1 MTYWGLNAFFLGAT
15 AIIAL
20 VAVLSGRAP
29 RWTALGLAAVVLLL
43 TTAVFDNVMIG
54 IGLVDYNPELI
65 SGAFIGQAPLEDFA
79 YAIAAVVL
87 LPALWH
93 LLGGRAD
100 AAAGPSTSSGTGAG
114 PSTSSGTAVDPSTGS
129 GTGGGEPR
137 A

>member
-15 AIIAL
+15 AIVAL

-29 RWTALGLAAVVLLL
+29 RWTALGLAGVVLLL
-43 TTAVFDNVMIG
+43 TTAAFDNVMIG

-65 SGAFIGQAPLEDFA
+65 SGAFIGRAPVEDFA

-93 LLGGRAD
+93 LLGGRGSGAS
-100 AAAGPSTSSGTGAG
+100 GTSTSSGTGAG
-114 PSTSSGTAVDPSTGS
+114 PSTGS
-129 GTGGGEPR
+129 GTGAGTRGGESR

>member
-15 AIIAL
+15 AIVAL
-20 VAVLSGRAP
+20 VAVVSGRAP
-29 RWTALGLAAVVLLL
+29 RWTALGLAGVVLLL
-43 TTAVFDNVMIG
+43 TTAAFDNVMIG

-65 SGAFIGQAPLEDFA
+65 SGAFIGRAPLEDFA

-93 LLGGRAD
+93 LLGGRGRGAS
-100 AAAGPSTSSGTGAG
+100 ARSGPSTSSGTG
-114 PSTSSGTAVDPSTGS
+114 T
-129 GTGGGEPR
+129 GTGGGESR

>member
-15 AIIAL
+15 AIVAL

-29 RWTALGLAAVVLLL
+29 RWTALGLAGVVLLL
-43 TTAVFDNVMIG
+43 TTAAFDNVMIG

-65 SGAFIGQAPLEDFA
+65 SGAFIGRAPLEDFA

-93 LLGGRAD
+93 LLGGRGRGAS
-100 AAAGPSTSSGTGAG
+100 GPSTSSGTGTGGG
-114 PSTSSGTAVDPSTGS
+114 PSTSSGTE
-129 GTGGGEPR
+129 GGEPR

>member
-15 AIIAL
+15 AIVAL

-29 RWTALGLAAVVLLL
+29 RWTALGLAGVVLLL
-43 TTAVFDNVMIG
+43 TTAAFDNVMIG

-65 SGAFIGQAPLEDFA
+65 SGAFIGRAPLEDFA

-93 LLGGRAD
+93 LLGGR
-100 AAAGPSTSSGTGAG
+100 GSGA
-114 PSTSSGTAVDPSTGS
+114 SGPSTGS
-129 GTGGGEPR
+129 GTGTGTGTRTGGGESR

>member
-15 AIIAL
+15 AIVAL
-20 VAVLSGRAP
+20 VAVLSGRPP
-29 RWTALGLAAVVLLL
+29 RWTALGLAGVVLLL
-43 TTAVFDNVMIG
+43 TTAAFDNVMIG

-65 SGAFIGQAPLEDFA
+65 SGAFIGRAPLEDFA

-93 LLGGRAD
+93 LLGGRGIGAS
-100 AAAGPSTSSGTGAG
+100 GPSTSSGTGA
-114 PSTSSGTAVDPSTGS
+114 DPSTGS
-129 GTGGGEPR
+129 RAGTGTGGGESR

>member
-15 AIIAL
+15 AIVAL
-20 VAVLSGRAP
+20 VAVVSGRAP
-29 RWTALGLAAVVLLL
+29 RWTALGLAGVVLLL
-43 TTAVFDNVMIG
+43 TTAAFDNVMIG

-65 SGAFIGQAPLEDFA
+65 SGAFIGRAPLEDFA

-93 LLGGRAD
+93 LLGGRGRGAS
-100 AAAGPSTSSGTGAG
+100 GPSTSSGTGTGTGTGTGGG
-114 PSTSSGTAVDPSTGS
+114 PSTSSGTR
-129 GTGGGEPR
+129 GGESR